1 LESCRDAASPPETSG
16 VVIYVCTTCR
26 LRDRPDCE
34 PRPGTILAQSTI
46 QAAQAQ
52 GVAVRTVECLANCSR
67 GASAAMRSERSWTY
81 VFGELDETCA
91 EALVEGA
98 LLLAD
103 AKDGLRP
110 WRGRPEALKRG
121 LIARVPPAFFGRDF
135 T

>member
-1 LESCRDAASPPETSG
+1 
-16 VVIYVCTTCR
+16 
-26 LRDRPDCE
+26 
-34 PRPGTILAQSTI
+34 LAQSTI

-103 AKDGLRP
+103 AKDGLMP